1 MNLLDAT
8 LAFMEDATDIVLKAP
23 ERDDDGIGQS
33 ATPVPSRTRPPR
45 ASKATPPHARKLLP
59 IRALFR

>member
-23 ERDDDGIGQS
+23 ELDTDGIGQS
-33 ATPVPSRTRPPR
+33 MTPVPSRIHVPTTSAISPLQQ
-45 ASKATPPHARKLLP
+45 TPEHTDFQ
-59 IRALFR
+59 AL